1 MKRGTMRRASVAWLM
16 GMVGA
21 VAVFAM
27 VFGFGRTGTAV
38 AQEADESTPAAP
50 TGEVGKAEIAEMP
63 DGAVTYVVNSEES
76 KASYSVE
83 EELAGQGDVTAVGE
97 TTAIVGEIVLD
108 ADGNPIAGSR
118 LDIDL
123 RTLKTDEMRRDN
135 YLRGNSLESDTFP
148 LATFVLTGVENW
160 SGPLTEEQTV
170 TFQMV
175 GNLTVHGVTKEV
187 AWESAVTLTEDV
199 ITGTASVEVEMGDF
213 DIEKPSV
220 GFVLSLDETV
230 KLDLAITAAVAE

>member
-1 MKRGTMRRASVAWLM
+1 MKRGAMRLTSLAWLM

-21 VAVFAM
+21 VAVIAM
-27 VFGFGRTGTAV
+27 VFGVGRTGTAI
-38 AQEADESTPAAP
+38 AQEEGTLAAP
-50 TGEVGKAEIAEMP
+50 TGEVGQAEIAEMP
-63 DGAVTYVVNSEES
+63 DGAVTFVVNGEES
-76 KASYSVE
+76 KASYTVE
-83 EELAGQGDVTAVGE
+83 EELAGKGDVTAVGE

-123 RTLKTDEMRRDN
+123 RTLKTDETRRDN
-135 YLRGNSLESDTFP
+135 YLRGNSLESDTYP
-148 LATFVLTGVENW
+148 LATFVLTRVDNW
-160 SGPLTEEQTV
+160 TGTLTEGESV
-170 TFQMV
+170 TFQMA

-187 AWESAVTLTEDV
+187 VWESAATLNEDV

-230 KLDLAITAAVAE
+230 KLDLAITAVVAE